1 MNKGVIENEAIMKQ
15 DVEVGGIVGEQGVRA
30 AGLSRTEAD
39 GRDFVDIEVGGI
51 VGEQGVRVEA
61 AV

>member
-1 MNKGVIENEAIMKQ
+1 LSILKLVALLVSKVYELKLLSS
-15 DVEVGGIVGEQGVRA
+15 
-30 AGLSRTEAD
+30 LSRAVAD

-51 VGEQGVRVEA
+51 VGEQGVRAEV